1 MRTSRTVLWL
11 SACLITL
18 LLLACN
24 RKDASQDQ
32 GASHGQGNAVLPAP
46 FGRYTDD
53 LEGMLK
59 RRNIRALVVLNPVG
73 FFYENGQP
81 MGAIYE
87 SLRAFQTFINERF
100 KTGPLKVEVTF
111 IPVRLDQAEPALT
124 QGIGDVIAN
133 AVVIT
138 PERQQRVAFT
148 VPVEKNV
155 QQVIVAGAR
164 LGALSRI
171 EDMGGKQVYVNP
183 LSVNVQNLRKVN
195 ERLEKAGKLPIV
207 VRSADEHLMDDDLL
221 QMVNAG
227 VIPATATT
235 ASRAKLWSEVLPRLT
250 VHSDMVI
257 ASGEQTALAL
267 RKNNPQLK
275 QLLDEFVAPR
285 GVGTSFGN
293 TLLRRY
299 LQNTR
304 WVKNSTEAQEMRKF
318 AALKAIFEKYAG
330 EYDFDYLMLI
340 AMGYQESSLD
350 QRKRNPSGAVGIMQV
365 IPKYA
370 AAPPISVPDVLT
382 ADHNILAGV
391 KMLRVIE
398 NRYFNDT
405 EIDRLD
411 RTLLAF
417 ASYNAGPSR
426 ISELRGVAREQG
438 LDPNKWF
445 DNVELVVAKSIGQQ
459 TVTYVGNVYKYYI
472 AYELAAEEG
481 KL

>member
-1 MRTSRTVLWL
+1 
-11 SACLITL
+11 
-18 LLLACN
+18 
-24 RKDASQDQ
+24 
-32 GASHGQGNAVLPAP
+32 
-46 FGRYTDD
+46 
-53 LEGMLK
+53 MLK

-87 SLRAFQTFINERF
+87 SLRAFQTFINEKFR
-100 KTGPLKVEVTF
+100 TGPLKVEVTF

-138 PERQQRVAFT
+138 PEHQQRVAFT

-164 LGALSRI
+164 FGALSRI

-195 ERLEKAGKLPIV
+195 ERLENAGKPPIV
-207 VRSADEHLMDDDLL
+207 VKSADKHLMDDDLL

>member
-1 MRTSRTVLWL
+1 VLWF
-11 SACLITL
+11 SACLIALILPDCKRQAT
-18 LLLACN
+18 
-24 RKDASQDQ
+24 SQDQ
-32 GASHGQGNAVLPAP
+32 GASHSLGDAVLPAP

-73 FFYENGQP
+73 FFYEDGQP

-87 SLRAFQTFINERF
+87 SLRDFQAFINEKFR
-100 KTGPLKVEVTF
+100 TGPLKVEVTF

-138 PERQQRVAFT
+138 PERQQRVAFS
-148 VPVEKNV
+148 VPIEKNV

-164 LGALSRI
+164 FGAVSRI

-195 ERLEKAGKLPIV
+195 ERLQKAGKPPIV
-207 VRSADEHLMDDDLL
+207 VKSADKHLTDDDLL

-250 VHSDMVI
+250 VHSDLVI

-267 RKNNPQLK
+267 RRNNPRLK

-285 GVGTSFGN
+285 VVGTSFGN

-299 LQNTR
+299 LQNTK
-304 WVKNSTEAQEMRKF
+304 WLTNSTDAQEMRKF

-330 EYDFDYLMLI
+330 EYDFDYLMLV

-365 IPKYA
+365 IPRYA
-370 AAPPISVPDVLT
+370 SAPPISVPDVFT

-398 NRYFNDT
+398 NRYFNDA

-445 DNVELVVAKSIGQQ
+445 DNVELIVAKSIGQQ

-472 AYELAAEEG
+472 AYKLAADEG